1 MTFGQRLRDL
11 RNARG
16 FTQREL
22 AHKSGISY
30 AYVSKLETGVM
41 PPPRQKT
48 IISLARALGA
58 NSTDTDALFGLARKM
73 PPDLL
78 ERVDTGMITR
88 LRSSG
93 HGRQTRARELAAL
106 RQRIAD
112 LERSATQDIPLGDLP
127 GRQGDTFRA
136 IVENSPDAIVILGSE
151 LELLYENPAA
161 ARILGYEP
169 GEFLSKDTLGP
180 IHPDDMFKA
189 AHRLTRMI
197 QTPGDTTTNHVQLRV
212 RHRDGTW
219 RVIDA
224 VANNLLHD
232 PAVKGIIVEM
242 REISTRSRDAHESAE
257 AGAAM
262 AMAKEYR
269 LTDSEQRVLTLIVEG
284 QSNPQIA
291 EQLVVSPSTVRF
303 HVSGILRKLGVTSR
317 SEAAAI
323 AVRRR
328 LVA

>member
-11 RNARG
+11 RNARRL
-16 FTQREL
+16 TQREL
-22 AHKSGISY
+22 AQKSGISY
-30 AYVSKLETGVM
+30 AYVSKIETGVM

-48 IISLARALGA
+48 IMSLAKALGA

-78 ERVDTGMITR
+78 ERVDASMITR
-88 LRSSG
+88 LRSFG
-93 HGRQTRARELAAL
+93 HGRQTLARELAAL

-112 LERSATQDIPLGDLP
+112 LEISDTQDTTPGDLP
-127 GRQGDTFRA
+127 GRPGDTFRA

-151 LELLYENPAA
+151 LELLYENTAA
-161 ARILGYEP
+161 SRILGYEP
-169 GEFLSKDTLGP
+169 GEFLGRDTLAP

-189 AHRLTRMI
+189 AHRLTKMI
-197 QTPGDTTTNHVQLRV
+197 QTPGDTTINYVQLRV

-242 REISTRSRDAHESAE
+242 REISRRSRDAHESAE
-257 AGAAM
+257 AGAAA
-262 AMAKEYR
+262 AMAGEYR
-269 LTDSEQRVLTLIVEG
+269 LTESEHRVLALITEG

-291 EQLVVSPSTVRF
+291 DQLVVSPSTVRF
-303 HVSGILRKLGVTSR
+303 HVSSILRKLGVTSR